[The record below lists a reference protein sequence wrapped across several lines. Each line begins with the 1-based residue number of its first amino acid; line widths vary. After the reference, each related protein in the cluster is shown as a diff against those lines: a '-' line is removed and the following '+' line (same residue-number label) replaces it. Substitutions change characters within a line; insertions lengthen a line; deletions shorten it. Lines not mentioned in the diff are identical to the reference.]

1 MEGELSA
8 ITQQHPEIS
17 SLIASRS
24 SCLSLPSVRVIGMCY
39 HNQTHSFSKC
49 SPDRSPVL
57 GRWLYLELSTDGF
70 VASGRDHVVQQ
81 MKTQKP
87 VFKSEGA
94 TRCSV
99 GRTWARH
106 CQRERTCNVDTH
118 SSTRRS
124 QQKGPERSHQRAV
137 SHFSGFAEPGI
148 QPRTRGGREG
158 SALAP
163 SDSPNLLFHDGIE
176 FA

>member
-1 MEGELSA
+1 MEGELSV

-24 SCLSLPSVRVIGMCY
+24 SCLSLPIVRVIGMCY

-49 SPDRSPVL
+49 SPDCSPVL
-57 GRWLYLELSTDGF
+57 DRWLYLELSTDGF
-70 VASGRDHVVQQ
+70 VASGWDHVVQQ

-99 GRTWARH
+99 GRTWAQH
-106 CQRERTCNVDTH
+106 YQRERICNVDTLLY
-118 SSTRRS
+118 
-124 QQKGPERSHQRAV
+124 KEKPAEGPRKKPSACSLSFFWFCRAWD
-137 SHFSGFAEPGI
+137 
-148 QPRTRGGREG
+148 TT
-158 SALAP
+158 
-163 SDSPNLLFHDGIE
+163 
-176 FA
+176 

>member
-70 VASGRDHVVQQ
+70 MASGRDHVVQQ

-106 CQRERTCNVDTH
+106 CQRFGTHMQCRHTLLYTEKPAEGPRMKPSACSLSFFWFCRAWDT
-118 SSTRRS
+118 T
-124 QQKGPERSHQRAV
+124 
-137 SHFSGFAEPGI
+137 
-148 QPRTRGGREG
+148 
-158 SALAP
+158 
-163 SDSPNLLFHDGIE
+163 
-176 FA
+176 